1 MSEEDEIW
9 GDEHQPAGGEEQYEA
24 MLVDVEDHSNSYSS
38 DVIFASSDAEA
49 KTKACE
55 WASEECETI
64 GIERA
69 LLMLTGGGIAGSYSA
84 VIDTSE
90 RDQ

>member
-1 MSEEDEIW
+1 MSD
-9 GDEHQPAGGEEQYEA
+9 QPAGADEQYDA
-24 MLVDVEDHSNSYSS
+24 MLVDVEDYSKSYGAN
-38 DVIFASSDAEA
+38 VISASSDAEA
-49 KTKACE
+49 KSKACD
-55 WASEECETI
+55 WASAECEMI

-69 LLMLTGGGIAGSYSA
+69 LLVLTGGGIAGSYSA